1 MKIEFENK
9 GYIEIQNSKD
19 YSKIFISIAS
29 RQKDNKLELIVNT
42 VELDKKQ
49 FKDLVSGFLETGL
62 NKE

>member
-1 MKIEFENK
+1 MKIEFEDK
-9 GYIEIQNSKD
+9 GYIEIQNSKNF
-19 YSKIFISIAS
+19 SKIFISIAS

-49 FKDLVSGFLETGL
+49 FESLVSSVLGIGL